1 MHLLLGGL
9 QFAIKYSDIDF
20 SCDNMLFS
28 INNQNILVKIHEHE
42 INKNNNS
49 TMPELNIQETFTW
62 TDASTKY
69 FIELY
74 KDKKE
79 LLTNRKI
86 RTKKILWEIMS
97 KNMKTKGYNVTTTQL
112 ENKLKSLER
121 SYKNMITNN
130 KQTGRGRMTCPY
142 QT

>member
-1 MHLLLGGL
+1 LHLLLGGL
-9 QFAIKYSDIDF
+9 QFEIKYSDIDF

-28 INNQNILVKIHEHE
+28 INDQNILVKIHEHE
-42 INKNNNS
+42 ITENNNS

-97 KNMKTKGYNVTTTQL
+97 KNMKAKGYNVTTTQL

>member
-28 INNQNILVKIHEHE
+28 INDQNIFVKIHEHE

-49 TMPELNIQETFTW
+49 IMPELNIQETFTW

-86 RTKKILWEIMS
+86 RTKKIL
-97 KNMKTKGYNVTTTQL
+97 
-112 ENKLKSLER
+112 
-121 SYKNMITNN
+121 
-130 KQTGRGRMTCPY
+130 
-142 QT
+142 

>member
-1 MHLLLGGL
+1 MYLLLGGL

-28 INNQNILVKIHEHE
+28 INDQNILVKIHEHE

-97 KNMKTKGYNVTTTQL
+97 KSMKTKGYNVTTTQL
-112 ENKLKSLER
+112 ENKLKLLER

-130 KQTGRGRMTCPY
+130 KQTGRGHMTCPY

>member
-1 MHLLLGGL
+1 
-9 QFAIKYSDIDF
+9 
-20 SCDNMLFS
+20 MLFS
-28 INNQNILVKIHEHE
+28 INDQNILVKIHE

-97 KNMKTKGYNVTTTQL
+97 KNMKIKGYNVTTTQL

-121 SYKNMITNN
+121 SKNMITNN

>member
-1 MHLLLGGL
+1 LHLLLGGL
-9 QFAIKYSDIDF
+9 QFTINYSDIDF
-20 SCDNMLFS
+20 SCENLLCSIDNH
-28 INNQNILVKIHEHE
+28 NILVKLHEH
-42 INKNNNS
+42 NS
-49 TMPELNIQETFTW
+49 TIPELNIQETFSW
-62 TDASTKY
+62 TDTNTKY

-74 KDKKE
+74 KEKKE

-86 RTKKILWEIMS
+86 KTKKILWEIMHES
-97 KNMKTKGYNVTTTQL
+97 MKAKGYNVTTTQL